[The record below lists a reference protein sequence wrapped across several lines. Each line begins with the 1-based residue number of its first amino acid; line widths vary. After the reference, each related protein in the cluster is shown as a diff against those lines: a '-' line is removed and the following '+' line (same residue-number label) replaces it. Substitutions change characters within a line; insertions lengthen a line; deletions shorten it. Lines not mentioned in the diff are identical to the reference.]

1 MFDAGMRVS
10 LGAPEGRG
18 VSHCLGCLACGRA
31 WGFPIA
37 WAGGHRRAWGFPI
50 AWVTTL
56 FFNNVGQKGVGFPHC
71 LGPTETEF
79 MSCMRHVI
87 SSCMRHDVI
96 ALMHVMLMTCVCAC
110 VMSTC
115 GHRRQMKDSSCK

>member
-56 FFNNVGQKGVGFPHC
+56 LLLFFNNVGQKGVGFPHC
-71 LGPTETEF
+71 LGDLSAEGRGVFPLPGPSETDLHF
-79 MSCMRHVI
+79 KFVF
-87 SSCMRHDVI
+87 
-96 ALMHVMLMTCVCAC
+96 
-110 VMSTC
+110 
-115 GHRRQMKDSSCK
+115 